1 MKQKNIISFLTTAL
15 LIAVLSLFIAV
26 SFGEAAGILF
36 GSVFTFAWLAGV
48 PMPKGVIGLN
58 NLSNSSAR
66 ESYNHAKRMLF
77 RAFRDKF
84 PDGAGGDQK
93 CSMFVDNLKLS
104 QSEIRLE
111 VQLTTAGNIFTFGVT
126 PQQASTGG
134 TAPFNTENRLQ
145 LQDSL
150 CVNEYGIFCG
160 NPASLTDTA
169 WLMRTYGNQVDFG
182 AAAGNAL
189 DSTFYSHG
197 SFVIKANND
206 VIMPYRG
213 LFNHWYKGETQQTAA
228 LGAASPG
235 DQIRGAQDGMITD
248 EPNIVLIGS
257 KNYQPQLVLPVAL
270 AAVTSFERAIVI
282 FRGILAQNSTVVS

>member
-1 MKQKNIISFLTTAL
+1 MKRKNFLSFFDTAI
-15 LIAVLSLFIAV
+15 IAVLLACAITIT
-26 SFGEAAGILF
+26 FGEIPGAVVGI
-36 GSVFTFAWLAGV
+36 VTIFTWFL
-48 PMPKGVIGLN
+48 PMPTGVLGLN
-58 NLSNSSAR
+58 NISNSSAR

-77 RAFRDKF
+77 KAFRDKF
-84 PDGAGGDQK
+84 ESGAQGDQR
-93 CSMFVDNLKLS
+93 CSMFVENLKLS

-111 VQLTTAGNIFTFGVT
+111 VQLTVAANIFTFGVT

-134 TAPFNTENRLQ
+134 AGAPFNTENRLQ

-150 CVNEYGIFCG
+150 CVNEYGIFVG
-160 NPASLTDTA
+160 NPASATDTA
-169 WLMRTYGNQVDFG
+169 WQLRTYGNQVDFG
-182 AAAGNAL
+182 AAPANAL

-197 SFVIKANND
+197 NFLIKANND

-228 LGAASPG
+228 VGAASPG

-257 KNYQPQLVLPVAL
+257 KNYQPQIVLPTAL